1 MVMSGSPDDPRDN
14 VGEQAEVLDWSYQN
28 KAEAL
33 LRKGRHSGSNFKRA
47 ILDRADLT
55 EGDFSIVTLTG
66 PLWSRQI

>member
-33 LRKGRHSGSNFKRA
+33 LRKGRLSIVLCGPFRA
-47 ILDRADLT
+47 ITCRLIFVPIQGLV
-55 EGDFSIVTLTG
+55 F
-66 PLWSRQI
+66 